1 MAEQV
6 RVESDSDEDDID
18 VPEVAFGRVSD
29 SLASPR
35 FKNRKAVGSAPMR
48 LRESFGSEASSVCSD
63 SETLIFDSQDFTLTD
78 DDDSNSDPDPDTG
91 TGTSTGRKRVQ
102 FGDVRERTFRMTL
115 VEHPCADG
123 VPVGLAWDYDKKS
136 LEYSLDEHEQKPKKE
151 LCRISKASR
160 RRIALRNHSTASILD
175 TLDNMK
181 QIKSFRIESGR
192 ENIKAAMIEEG
203 KRMRRGAVAS
213 QMCEGSQGLGERTEI

>member
-63 SETLIFDSQDFTLTD
+63 SETLIYNSQDFILSDDD
-78 DDDSNSDPDPDTG
+78 DDDSNSD
-91 TGTSTGRKRVQ
+91 TGTSTGTGRKKVQ
-102 FGDVRERTFRMTL
+102 FDYVRERTFRMTL